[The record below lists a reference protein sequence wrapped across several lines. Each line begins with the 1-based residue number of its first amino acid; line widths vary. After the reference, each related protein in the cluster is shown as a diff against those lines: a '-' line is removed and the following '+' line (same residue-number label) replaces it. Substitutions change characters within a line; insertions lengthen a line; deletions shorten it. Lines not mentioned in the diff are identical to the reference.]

1 MLQVIS
7 ITVAVVSC
15 IIAAIACFTNIR
27 RNQSADDKQSSSE
40 LTTVIVKLETINTNV
55 TELKADMRNQHID
68 MQEQRERLIIV
79 EQSTKSAHH
88 RLDLQDQ
95 RIAKLEAFMQ
105 AQAN

>member
-1 MLQVIS
+1 M
-7 ITVAVVSC
+7 VSC

-27 RNQSADDKQSSSE
+27 RNRSADDKQSSSE

-55 TELKADMRNQHID
+55 TELKADMRNQHLD

-79 EQSTKSAHH
+79 EQSMKSAHH

-95 RIAKLEAFMQ
+95 RIANLEAFMQ